1 MQEFQL
7 VLKQLLSGEC
17 PANAYIDLVNMRI
30 GAEGAKAI
38 ALALES
44 GKCPAGLQIYLWK
57 NSIGAE
63 GVNAIIEAM
72 SKNTACVIHGI
83 NSPTIKL
90 LNKRN
95 TLILKYP
102 EFEGYI
108 KAVCY
113 KSGLYQLNTAYSATP
128 RSLRQ
133 LVGHF
138 IFSNPQPAFLE
149 ILPIDIKNFLEAI
162 TAVENGLAKISNT
175 HTTSPTNYVIS

>member
-133 LVGHF
+133 LVAHF
-138 IFSNPQPAFLE
+138 IFSKLQVDLSASPDL
-149 ILPIDIKNFLEAI
+149 KNFLEAI